1 MNFLNKENIMW
12 ACSLILV
19 YLITHGIVN
28 SDFVVDYYKLSLIPE
43 FTGMF
48 LELLIILVVFNKWQE
63 RVENQNKIDKERIL
77 RKYIIFTINK
87 LKEFESIPTTFSFYG
102 ENHKENHTV
111 LNNLRDEV
119 KKLSEDDVYKKVK
132 DVFIGHCKVDIDAI
146 TALLPVAADLSKEH
160 FKVWSRVVFYVKT
173 LSIDNENNKETKKN
187 IVKLIGYI
195 KEFDDA
201 SFKNNIYDG
210 AK

>member
-1 MNFLNKENIMW
+1 MW
-12 ACSLILV
+12 ACSLVLV
-19 YLITHGIVN
+19 YLVTHGIVN
-28 SDFVVDYYKLSLIPE
+28 SSLAIAYYKSSLIPE

-63 RVENQNKIDKERIL
+63 RVDNQNKIDKERIL

-87 LKEFESIPTTFSFYG
+87 LKVFDSIPTTFSFYG

-111 LNNLRDEV
+111 LNNLRDEM
-119 KKLSEDDVYKKVK
+119 KNLSEEEISDKIGK
-132 DVFIGHCKVDIDAI
+132 VFILHCKVDIDAI

-173 LSIDNENNKETKKN
+173 LSIENNKDMKKN
-187 IVKLIGYI
+187 MIKLIGYI

-201 SFKNNIYDG
+201 SFENKIYDG
-210 AK
+210 A